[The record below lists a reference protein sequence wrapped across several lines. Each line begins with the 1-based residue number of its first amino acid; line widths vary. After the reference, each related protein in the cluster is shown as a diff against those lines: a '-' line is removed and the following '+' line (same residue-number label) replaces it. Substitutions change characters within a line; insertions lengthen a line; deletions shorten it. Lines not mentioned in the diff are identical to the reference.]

1 LGCAS
6 FGATIAV
13 KGEEQALADKT
24 HPYISGAGGITAAVT
39 QFRKNFP
46 STVNAETLKK
56 LSIAPNNE
64 SYLLN
69 ILRFV
74 GLIDADGKKTDSA
87 GTVFSKHDDGEFQ
100 KGLEKVVKEAYSEL
114 FSLHDDAWGLDD
126 NSLISFFRS
135 ADQTSAVVGK
145 RQADTFQALAALAGH
160 GEVATPSKTKPP
172 KDPKAKNGKSPKTA
186 PPAVK
191 IKGAGNGGD
200 GQRDFGLTVR
210 IEVNLPQAAD
220 QETYDRIFRSI
231 RENLL
236 NAK

>member
-1 LGCAS
+1 M
-6 FGATIAV
+6 
-13 KGEEQALADKT
+13 ADKT
-24 HPYISGAGGITAAVT
+24 HPYISGAGGITAAVN

-46 STVNAETLKK
+46 ATVNAETLKK

-69 ILRFV
+69 ILRFI
-74 GLIDADGKKTDSA
+74 GLIDNDGKRTQSA
-87 GTVFSKHDDGEFQ
+87 VTIFSKHDDAQFQ
-100 KGLEKVVKEAYSEL
+100 EAFEKIVKDAYTEL
-114 FSLHDDAWGLDD
+114 FSLHGNESWKLDE
-126 NSLISFFRS
+126 NSLISFFRN

-160 GEVATPSKTKPP
+160 GELAVPTKTKTA
-172 KDPKAKNGKSPKTA
+172 KGVKASAKNGKAK
-186 PPAVK
+186 PAEPVK
-191 IKGAGNGGD
+191 IQNGGSI
-200 GQRDFGLTVR
+200 GNSQRDFGLTVR

-231 RENLL
+231 KENLL